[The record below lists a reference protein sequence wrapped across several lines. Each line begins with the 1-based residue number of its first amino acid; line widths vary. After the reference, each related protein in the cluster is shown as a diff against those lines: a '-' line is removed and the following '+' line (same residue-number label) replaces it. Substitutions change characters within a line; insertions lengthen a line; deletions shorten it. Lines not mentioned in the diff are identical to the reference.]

1 VAKVIEERVR
11 EREEAVREAREF
23 AVCVSQ
29 KLGKVTAILFGSFA
43 RGDFNVWSDIDVLI
57 VAENLPQKPL
67 ERLSTIDVCL
77 SRFPRVEPILITIE
91 EFVKMKK
98 KSVAVIEAVE
108 RGIVL
113 LDMLNLIS
121 TA

>member
-11 EREEAVREAREF
+11 EREEAVRGAREF